1 MEHGTAIFSI
11 EHEKEAGE
19 GGGGSRGATAGYVRM
34 EESLEW
40 EDDEWQCTQ
49 VRMRVAFLS
58 LGAQG
63 PVRRKR
69 CREKDERREYGE
81 DTSTASVATQRA
93 LSLIVAER
101 AL

>member
-1 MEHGTAIFSI
+1 MEHGTAIFSM

-49 VRMRVAFLS
+49 VRRRVAILS
-58 LGAQG
+58 LRAQG
-63 PVRRKR
+63 PVRGGKMSRKS
-69 CREKDERREYGE
+69 GE
-81 DTSTASVATQRA
+81 TGVWRGHKHG
-93 LSLIVAER
+93 LSRNPTCAVP
-101 AL
+101 